1 MNSPDAERRG
11 SQLPRIELYP
21 PYFTT
26 AADDAIDLAAVAGLQ
41 LDPWQEYVLR
51 GSLGEREDGRWTSF
65 RNCLVVPRQNGKNA
79 LLEAR
84 ELAGLFLFGEKVIV
98 HTAHEYK
105 TANESMM
112 ALMARLKSTPEL
124 LELVEGMEVGDDA
137 DDQRRIPGMRTGNK
151 PGITLKNGNRLTYA
165 ARSKGSGR
173 GFTGDLVVL
182 DEAYALSLDEMAA
195 LLPTMAARSKVGNP
209 QVWFTSSAGMPE
221 STQLAALRRQAI
233 DQTAQRLAYFEWSVD
248 ESAAS
253 DDVDAWYEANP
264 GLGIRISEEYVQ
276 DEFDTLAR
284 ETGSDEQFRRERLGI
299 WSSTGKDAVF
309 TPEQWGDA
317 AVDDSIVG
325 ARVFLLDVAND
336 SSWASVAWC
345 GENAAGEVQSEL
357 VKHERSTHW
366 IVPFF
371 VALFAANPKSPRRV
385 YCAPGGQAAL
395 RADALERAGIELVV
409 LSRADYAAAVAEYV
423 EGTTDSP
430 PNIVHRAEGQLPLDI
445 AVGGAAWTNG
455 EARVWETRKATSI
468 ICPLVAVSI
477 GPAVLRIEFGE
488 HEYDVM
494 DSIA

>member
-1 MNSPDAERRG
+1 
-11 SQLPRIELYP
+11 
-21 PYFTT
+21 
-26 AADDAIDLAAVAGLQ
+26 
-41 LDPWQEYVLR
+41 VLR

-112 ALMARLKSTPEL
+112 ALMARLKATPEL
-124 LELVEGMEVGDDA
+124 LELVEGMEAGEDA
-137 DDQRRIPGMRTGNK
+137 EESQRIPGMRTGNK

-233 DQTAQRLAYFEWSVD
+233 DKTAQRLAYFEWSVD

-264 GLGIRISEEYVQ
+264 GLGIRISEEYVR
-276 DEFDTLAR
+276 DEYDTLAR

-299 WSSTGKDAVF
+299 WASIGKDAVF
-309 TPEQWGDA
+309 TAEQWGDA
-317 AVDDSIVG
+317 AVDEDIVG
-325 ARVFLLDVAND
+325 ERVVLLDVGNHRD
-336 SSWASVAWC
+336 WASIAWC
-345 GENAAGEVQSEL
+345 GTNTAGDIQSEL

-366 IVPFF
+366 IVPFL
-371 VALFAANPKSPRRV
+371 VALFARNPKAPRRV
-385 YCAPGGQAAL
+385 YCVPGGQAAVM
-395 RADALERAGIELVV
+395 ADTLARHDIELIV
-409 LSRADYAAAVAEYV
+409 LSRADYAAAVAEYAD
-423 EGTTDSP
+423 GITATP
-430 PNIVHRAEGQLPLDI
+430 PTIVHRDDGQLPLDI
-445 AVGGAAWTNG
+445 AVGGAAWTTG
-455 EARVWETRKATSI
+455 DARVWDTRRATSI

-477 GPAVLRIEFGE
+477 GPAALRIELGE
-488 HEYDVM
+488 PEYDVM